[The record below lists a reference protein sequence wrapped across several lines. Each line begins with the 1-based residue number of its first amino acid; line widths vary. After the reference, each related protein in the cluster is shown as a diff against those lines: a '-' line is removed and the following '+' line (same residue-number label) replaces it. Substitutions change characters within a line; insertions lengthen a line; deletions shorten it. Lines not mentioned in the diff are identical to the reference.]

1 MSGAHIR
8 AYVSTLGVAVGA
20 FFLWLAVRD
29 ADLDAVWRALKEA
42 DAAYVALAVGAF
54 GAVYGFQ
61 SARWRRVAATPGVRL
76 TRFYEMTVSG
86 IAVNNVLPGRIGDF
100 LRARWLGVAARIP
113 AGRAFGSVI
122 IDRACDL
129 AVLVAMLVVGIGA
142 VASAE
147 WLLRLAAG
155 GILILVGVSAALLLA
170 RIYVRARARERRSRG
185 LLRRLARD
193 TVETLA
199 EPVGRRRAATWVGLS
214 LLAWG
219 TWSVAALLIARSLGI
234 ELTLPEAVFVSAVLN
249 LGSAI
254 PSSPGFVGTYE
265 WLGVASLGLIGI
277 DTEAALAFTILLHA
291 AWYVPTTV
299 AGGGVIG
306 ARTVLRVRRREPEA
320 PGALH
325 PFEPVSRDTTPS

>member
-1 MSGAHIR
+1 MSSARVRTIVGA
-8 AYVSTLGVAVGA
+8 LGIAVGA
-20 FFLWLAVRD
+20 FFLWLAVHD
-29 ADLDAVWRALKEA
+29 ADLDAVWRALKDA

-193 TVETLA
+193 TVEMLA
-199 EPVGRRRAATWVGLS
+199 EPVGRRRAATWLGLS

-291 AWYVPTTV
+291 SWYVPTTV
-299 AGGGVIG
+299 AGGASLGSRAALG
-306 ARTVLRVRRREPEA
+306 LRRSRTERAARPA
-320 PGALH
+320 PA
-325 PFEPVSRDTTPS
+325 EPVSNDASTP

>member
-1 MSGAHIR
+1 
-8 AYVSTLGVAVGA
+8 VSSARLRTIVAVLGVAVGA

-42 DAAYVALAVGAF
+42 DAVDVALAVGAF
-54 GAVYGFQ
+54 GVVYGFQ
-61 SARWRRVAATPGVRL
+61 SARWRRIAVAPRVAL
-76 TRFYEMTVSG
+76 ARFYEMTVSG
-86 IAVNNVLPGRIGDF
+86 IAVNNVLPGRIGDL
-100 LRARWLGVAARIP
+100 LRARWLGIAARMP
-113 AGRAFGSVI
+113 GGRAFGSVI

-142 VASAE
+142 VASSE

-170 RIYVRARARERRSRG
+170 RIYVRSRARERRRRG

-193 TVETLA
+193 TVEMLA
-199 EPVGRRRAATWVGLS
+199 EPVGRRQAATWLGLS

-219 TWSVAALLIARSLGI
+219 SWSIAALLIARSLGI
-234 ELTLPEAVFVSAVLN
+234 ELTVPEAVFVSAVLN
-249 LGSAI
+249 LGSAV

-277 DTEAALAFTILLHA
+277 DTEPALAFTILLHA
-291 AWYVPTTV
+291 AWYLPTTV
-299 AGGGVIG
+299 AGGSSLGVRAALG
-306 ARTVLRVRRREPEA
+306 LRRRRTDRATRPA
-320 PGALH
+320 PA
-325 PFEPVSRDTTPS
+325 EPVSNDAPTS